1 MRVLVTGG
9 GGFLA
14 TAVGR
19 ALVGAGHEVDD
30 PPHRRLDVT
39 DSAAVHDR
47 LAGVDGVVHTAYR
60 AVNAATVRDAALVNV
75 DGAGALAGAAGRAGI
90 RLVHVSSDV
99 VFSGDGR
106 WRTELDPPDP
116 VEGFAYGEQKAAAEA
131 LVRSLAPSACVVRTS
146 LLWDDHGGGSLAA
159 MVLESAT
166 ASSTTRHFV
175 DEHRCPVHV
184 DDVAAGILALLADD
198 DPPPVLH
205 LVGTQRAD
213 RFRIATALAPT
224 LGIDPASLRSARAE
238 SNPGPRPRD
247 LRLDCSLAR
256 QRYRW
261 SPRSLPTVD

>member
-1 MRVLVTGG
+1 VLITGG

-19 ALVGAGHEVDD
+19 ALVAVGHEVDD
-30 PPHRRLDVT
+30 PPRRQLDVT
-39 DSAAVHDR
+39 DAGAVNDR
-47 LAGVDGVVHTAYR
+47 VSRVDAVVHTAYR
-60 AVNAATVRDAALVNV
+60 AVSAATVQAAALVNV
-75 DGAGALAGAAGRAGI
+75 DGAGVLARAAGRVGT

-131 LVRSLAPSACVVRTS
+131 LVRSLAPAACVVRTS
-146 LLWDDHGGGSLAA
+146 LLWDDRGGGSLAA
-159 MVLESAT
+159 MVRESAT
-166 ASSTTRHFV
+166 AASPTRHFL

-184 DDVAAGILALLADD
+184 DDVATGILALLADD

-205 LVGTQRAD
+205 LAGTQRVD

-224 LGIDPASLRSARAE
+224 LGIDPASLRSARAG
-238 SNPGPRPRD
+238 SHPGPRPRD
-247 LRLDCSLAR
+247 LLLRTTLAR
-256 QRYRW
+256 ERYSW
-261 SPRSLPTVD
+261 SSRPLPRTV